1 MSNLNEL
8 NLVWVDMEMSG
19 LSPERE
25 RILEVA
31 LVITDPELN
40 TLAIAPVMV
49 IHQPDTVLDGM
60 DAWNKGTH
68 GKSGLIDKV
77 KASTTTEAQATEILL
92 DFLKGYVPAGKSPM
106 CGNTVHQDRRFMQRY
121 MPELEAF
128 FHYRNIDVSTI
139 KELCRRWNPE
149 VMKGFE
155 KRGAH
160 TALADIQE
168 SIDEL
173 KFYRRNW
180 IEKLP
185 PQ

>member
-1 MSNLNEL
+1 MSIVNEM

-19 LSPERE
+19 LDPEAN

-31 LVITDPELN
+31 MVITDSQLT

-49 IHQPDTVLDGM
+49 IHQSDAVLDAM
-60 DAWNKGTH
+60 DSWNKGTH

-77 KASTTTEAQATEILL
+77 KASRVTEAQAEQELL

-106 CGNTVHQDRRFMQRY
+106 CGNTVHQDRRFLARY
-121 MPELEAF
+121 MPKLESF
-128 FHYRNIDVSTI
+128 FHYRNVDVSTI

-149 VMKGFE
+149 LMKKFE

-173 KFYRRNW
+173 EFYRRNW
-180 IEKLP
+180 IEK
-185 PQ
+185 QAS